1 MAHRLCAREG
11 QRYLSPRV
19 VISRLESEFAYVEV
33 DEEDG
38 QRHVRGII
46 RQLQKISEMGLVPLD
61 RAYVERLRKVERGAV
76 YIYFGDD
83 PGSETACLSTAVIP
97 GEALYFV
104 YSSRRHADAA
114 YPLLLRC
121 ASALDYEIIE
131 T

>member
-38 QRHVRGII
+38 RRHVRGII

-61 RAYVERLRKVERGAV
+61 RGYVERLRKAERGAV
-76 YIYFGDD
+76 YVYFGDD

-114 YPLLLRC
+114 YSLLLRC

-131 T
+131 A